1 MIPKPINKSIF
12 IWLVLFCL
20 SVLVLP
26 QSLFGQVKTDSLNI
40 FLKVKDS
47 LVTISTAA
55 DSLKLK
61 NNQNTDNQYF
71 DNDLFQKMDSVFTA
85 NKQEIL
91 PPNKIADTISSKYK
105 LGRVLP
111 KKPELA
117 PELNNLE
124 NGSSIR
130 NNKIDV
136 PKIKLDNLFGL
147 NNIENG
153 ALQGYNGKLSKFK
166 FKIEPSLKIKQEID
180 SFSLESIEEKAGGLA
195 KNNITELQE
204 LDKMEGAANNARS
217 QVKNLKW
224 DKSKIKSSQN
234 IAKVLS
240 ENVEAVQTGMEKMK
254 DFKGKYS
261 KVNLMNPNGPVLQEI
276 SKKPTKPWQFGLNFS
291 SQFRNGL
298 SLQLAPTVGYRL
310 HEKWTGGVGIS
321 YQFKVF
327 DQDSTFAFEPQQQF
341 SHRIFN
347 QINFYR
353 NFFLH
358 LEHELPYRQQ
368 YKNKEGPWHKLEAQK
383 PKGWLGVALQYKLYR
398 DIKGQTQILYNIIKP
413 DGMDVSESR
422 WTIRINLI
430 F

>member
-1 MIPKPINKSIF
+1 LKPKPLHIIKL
-12 IWLVLFCL
+12 IWLVTFGL
-20 SVLVLP
+20 SLLILPENVLS
-26 QSLFGQVKTDSLNI
+26 QSRIDSLDI
-40 FLKVKDS
+40 HPIAKDS
-47 LVTISTAA
+47 LSNISLGIDTLNLVKGHIS
-55 DSLKLK
+55 DIQIVKSEFGRKI
-61 NNQNTDNQYF
+61 
-71 DNDLFQKMDSVFTA
+71 DSVYA
-85 NKQEIL
+85 VDGQGIIE
-91 PPNKIADTISSKYK
+91 PNKITDTLTSGIK
-105 LGRVLP
+105 LGKVLP
-111 KKPELA
+111 KKPGLNSKID
-117 PELNNLE
+117 LNNINTSVE
-124 NGSSIR
+124 NQ
-130 NNKIDV
+130 NIDV
-136 PKIKLDNLFGL
+136 PNTNINQLINLDKL
-147 NNIENG
+147 ENTPLAG
-153 ALQGYNGKLSKFK
+153 HKGKFSSLKS
-166 FKIEPSLKIKQEID
+166 KIEPSLKIKQEID
-180 SFSLESIEEKAGGLA
+180 SFSLESIENKAGALA

-240 ENVEAVQTGMEKMK
+240 ENVEAVQAGMDKMK

-276 SKKPTKPWQFGLNFS
+276 SKKPSKPWQFGLNFS

-310 HEKWTGGVGIS
+310 QEKWTGGVGIS

-383 PKGWLGVALQYKLYR
+383 PKGWLGMALQYKLYK

-422 WTIRINLI
+422 WAIRVNLI